1 MSEMTEWFPATIKPA
16 RRGWYEVANVPAVH
30 RNSSA
35 FLTGRMRY
43 WDGKQWWGAWF
54 PELTYRWATIFGA
67 HTTHHW
73 RGLARGAEMSENE
86 KRLRDKAA
94 YCQRRFGPTG
104 WMEFELPTLQPPL
117 DTIDALRA
125 QLDAAYAALG
135 GDAYWMDPPDGG
147 SPTLAEMVAKA
158 NKAGRE
164 ADALRAE
171 CEAMRALLVPVRGWV
186 EDAGHSPYCNYAG
199 NTTEPCDCGYVAILA
214 DIDAAIAAKGE

>member
-35 FLTGRMRY
+35 FLTGRKRY

-54 PELTYRWATIFGA
+54 PELAYKWATIFGA

-73 RGLARGAEMSENE
+73 RGLAR
-86 KRLRDKAA
+86 
-94 YCQRRFGPTG
+94 
-104 WMEFELPTLQPPL
+104 
-117 DTIDALRA
+117 
-125 QLDAAYAALG
+125 
-135 GDAYWMDPPDGG
+135 
-147 SPTLAEMVAKA
+147 
-158 NKAGRE
+158 E
-164 ADALRAE
+164 ADVLRAE

-186 EDAGHSPYCNYAG
+186 EDAGHSPYCDYAG